1 MFRKTLLMNLL
12 CLINCVNKMNM
23 WFKISFFIVLVI
35 SALYFGLLVYLGI
48 KCPIVLIAIVVVTF
62 IYIRYQL
69 KKAVMLPPDVEF

>member
-1 MFRKTLLMNLL
+1 MF
-12 CLINCVNKMNM
+12 

-48 KCPIVLIAIVVVTF
+48 KCPIALIAIVVVTV
-62 IYIRYQL
+62 IWIRYQL

>member
-1 MFRKTLLMNLL
+1 
-12 CLINCVNKMNM
+12 M

-48 KCPIVLIAIVVVTF
+48 KCPIVLITIVVVTF

-69 KKAVMLPPDVEF
+69 KMAVMLPPDVEF

>member
-1 MFRKTLLMNLL
+1 MF
-12 CLINCVNKMNM
+12 

-69 KKAVMLPPDVEF
+69 KKAVMLPPDAEF

>member
-1 MFRKTLLMNLL
+1 
-12 CLINCVNKMNM
+12 M

>member
-1 MFRKTLLMNLL
+1 
-12 CLINCVNKMNM
+12 M
-23 WFKISFFIVLVI
+23 WFKFSFYAVLVI
-35 SALYFGLLVYLGI
+35 SVLLLGLLVYLGI

>member
-1 MFRKTLLMNLL
+1 
-12 CLINCVNKMNM
+12 M
-23 WFKISFFIVLVI
+23 WFKISFFIVLVM

-48 KCPIVLIAIVVVTF
+48 KCPIALITIVVVTF

>member
-1 MFRKTLLMNLL
+1 MF
-12 CLINCVNKMNM
+12 

>member
-1 MFRKTLLMNLL
+1 
-12 CLINCVNKMNM
+12 M

-62 IYIRYQL
+62 IYIRRQL
-69 KKAVMLPPDVEF
+69 KNAVMLPPDEEF

>member
-48 KCPIVLIAIVVVTF
+48 KCPIVLIIVAIV
-62 IYIRYQL
+62 ICMRYQL
-69 KKAVMLPPDVEF
+69 KNAVVVPPDEEI

>member
-1 MFRKTLLMNLL
+1 MNLL

>member
-1 MFRKTLLMNLL
+1 
-12 CLINCVNKMNM
+12 M

-48 KCPIVLIAIVVVTF
+48 KCPIVLITIVVVTF